1 MLRTPAPLIGALGAP
16 NGGLMNDFDAVTII
30 VGLVVTWAIG
40 LALRIV
46 IRFAIL
52 RRPLGKQSSRNS

>member
-1 MLRTPAPLIGALGAP
+1 
-16 NGGLMNDFDAVTII
+16 MNDFDAVTII
-30 VGLVVTWAIG
+30 VGFVVTWAIG
-40 LALRIV
+40 LALPIV

>member
-1 MLRTPAPLIGALGAP
+1 
-16 NGGLMNDFDAVTII
+16 MNDFDAVTII

-40 LALRIV
+40 LALRLV